1 MTNIVPVQFSDKQIA
16 MDALKESNVE
26 GGVLLLTDREGM
38 FQIVHFGVIQPY
50 LFVGLM
56 QKAMLDILDSENEE
70 VEQ

>member
-16 MDALKESNVE
+16 MDALKEPNVE

-56 QKAMLDILDSENEE
+56 HKAMLDILDSETEE
-70 VEQ
+70 VEP